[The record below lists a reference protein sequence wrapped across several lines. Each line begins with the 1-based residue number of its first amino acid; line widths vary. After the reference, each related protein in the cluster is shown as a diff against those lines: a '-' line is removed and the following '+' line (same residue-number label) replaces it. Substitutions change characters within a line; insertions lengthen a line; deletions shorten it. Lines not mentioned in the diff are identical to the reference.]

1 MFHRTKS
8 KEVNRLRRTNMV
20 IFPKSA
26 TEEDGSDANSA
37 LDTVAGLTGAFD
49 NMGQNDTGE
58 STDSTEDTQ
67 STTEVDTA
75 EDENDPAESDNAQQD
90 KSNRAFGQMRIQIK
104 EQAKLLTKMADAM
117 GIEYANQKDLMDKLN
132 NNALEQLAQKQGV
145 PKELL
150 ERLEQLEGIA
160 AQSEE
165 QRLHNNALAGFQE
178 LHDSF
183 GLDDNALQA
192 FAAELD
198 EADKNPFVKDL
209 DVVQLYKTMHFDD
222 IVQAKV
228 DAAVAAALSKDAQVS
243 QHASTPTT
251 GGTSESNTDGEKVST
266 VAGLT
271 AMLNTI
277 TK

>member
-1 MFHRTKS
+1 M
-8 KEVNRLRRTNMV
+8 NMI

-26 TEEDGSDANSA
+26 TEKDGSGASSA

-49 NMGQNDTGE
+49 NMGQDSTGE
-58 STDSTEDTQ
+58 STDNSEGTQ
-67 STTEVDTA
+67 DTTEGDTA
-75 EDENDPAESDNAQQD
+75 EGTQDTTEGDTAEGDNSPQD
-90 KSNRAFGQMRIQIK
+90 RSNRAFGQMRIQIK
-104 EQAKLLTKMADAM
+104 EQAQLLTKMADAM
-117 GIEYANQKDLMDKLN
+117 GIEYTNQKDLMDKLN

-165 QRLHNNALAGFQE
+165 QRLRNKALAGFQE

-183 GLDDNALQA
+183 GLDDDGLQA

-198 EADKNPFVKDL
+198 EADQNPFVKDL

-222 IVQAKV
+222 IVQAKI

-251 GGTSESNTDGEKVST
+251 GGTSESDADGEKVST

-277 TK
+277 IK

>member
-1 MFHRTKS
+1 M
-8 KEVNRLRRTNMV
+8 NMI

-26 TEEDGSDANSA
+26 TEEDGSGTGSA
-37 LDTVAGLTGAFD
+37 LDTVTGLTGAFD
-49 NMGQNDTGE
+49 NIGQDGTGE
-58 STDSTEDTQ
+58 GTEDTQ
-67 STTEVDTA
+67 DTQEEGTA
-75 EDENDPAESDNAQQD
+75 DGDDNPAEGDNSAQD
-90 KSNRAFGQMRIQIK
+90 KSNKAFGQMRIQIK
-104 EQAKLLTKMADAM
+104 EQAQLLTKMADAM

-165 QRLHNNALAGFQE
+165 QQLRSKALAGFQE

-183 GLDDNALQA
+183 GLDDAGLQA

-222 IVQAKV
+222 IVQAKI

-243 QHASTPTT
+243 QHASTPTA
-251 GGTSESNTDGEKVST
+251 GGTSDANIDGEKVST